1 METTP
6 TTTTASEPIGVF
18 SFLVRLVV
26 RPARAFEALVEGRT
40 RGWLLVMGLVLILGV
55 IAILV
60 AAPVMQREIIEQMR
74 AVRSEIIQVEPGPR
88 SGKEPAPTPPPIPEE
103 AISFATN
110 PMFTVVFPAITMV
123 GGTFVGWLLW
133 AGILH
138 LLAVFLGGRNT
149 FGTMFKVVVAA
160 ALPDGIRTLLQAVYI
175 ASTQTLVI
183 YSGLSGLVVPERVT
197 RSMELTQQLM
207 RLPLSRQILFH
218 FLSKVDVF
226 TVWHLFLLGTGVWT
240 LTKFSRRKAYLLVL
254 GVWLL
259 ATLVSMIPPLISSML
274 AGGLMGPM

>member
-6 TTTTASEPIGVF
+6 TTATASEPIGVF
-18 SFLVRLVV
+18 SFLVRLVA

-40 RGWLLVMGLVLILGV
+40 RGWLLIMGLVLILGV
-55 IAILV
+55 VAILV

-88 SGKEPAPTPPPIPEE
+88 SGKEPVATPPPIPEE

-110 PMFTVVFPAITMV
+110 PMFTVVFPAITMI
-123 GGTFVGWLLW
+123 GGTLVGWLLW

-138 LLAVFLGGRNT
+138 LLAVFLGGRST

-197 RSMELTQQLM
+197 RSMELAQQLM
-207 RLPLSRQILFH
+207 TLPLSRQILFH

-259 ATLVSMIPPLISSML
+259 ATLVSMIPPLLSSML

>member
-6 TTTTASEPIGVF
+6 TTATASEPIGVF

-40 RGWLLVMGLVLILGV
+40 RGWLLVMGLVLSLGV

-123 GGTFVGWLLW
+123 GGTLVGWLLW

-138 LLAVFLGGRNT
+138 LLAVFLGGRST

-160 ALPDGIRTLLQAVYI
+160 ALPDAIRTLLQAIYI

-197 RSMELTQQLM
+197 RSMELAQQLM
-207 RLPLSRQILFH
+207 TLPLSRQILFH

-240 LTKFSRRKAYLLVL
+240 LTKFSRRRAYLLVL

-259 ATLVSMIPPLISSML
+259 ATLVSMIPPLLSSML